1 MVDDNVQGAIGTGV
15 MGVMEPAERGAAE
28 TILLGNVLALDSA
41 NTTAE
46 AVAVAN
52 GRIVATGSRDTVMQL
67 RGKRTE
73 VRDFGTRTIIP
84 GFNDTHAHSDGLG
97 LKTLRPSLQD
107 ARSIADVLEKVREL
121 AAQTPVGQWI
131 VTMPIGEP
139 PFYWDAEKA
148 LAEGRFPTRHDLDS
162 AAPDHPVCIASP
174 SGYWGEPPCT
184 TVLNSLALK
193 LNGIDRN
200 TAPRAPGIEILK
212 DDNGEPNGIIVE
224 RNYMR
229 MVEPDLLPAV
239 PRFTLDDRIEGLR
252 RSLPMYLQKGTT
264 SVYEGHG
271 CSPDV
276 VASYRELH
284 QRNELTLR
292 SGLCLSPAW
301 LATSDAEYAMRH
313 WLSWARGSGLGDDML
328 HISGIFVGYGGSPQF
343 AEVARKDLSDTGWS
357 GGIPSI
363 NSPADF
369 EALCMLAGKYGL
381 RLHTLASDKLHEVVP
396 ILERVAKHY
405 PIGERRWVVEHISKS
420 NPRDLGALKAMGV
433 AVTLIPAHYLWKVGH
448 SFSGL
453 SETELDFLSPAQA
466 LVDLGVPVSA
476 ATDAVPNDPL
486 FCMWTMLARKD
497 RRSGKIMGPRGA
509 VSNETALRLL
519 TVNGAWLTF
528 DEHQKG
534 PLLPGYFAD
543 MAVLSGNPLT
553 ASAEGIL
560 DINCEATMVGGRWMH
575 GAPH

>member
-1 MVDDNVQGAIGTGV
+1 M
-15 MGVMEPAERGAAE
+15 
-28 TILLGNVLALDSA
+28 
-41 NTTAE
+41 
-46 AVAVAN
+46 
-52 GRIVATGSRDTVMQL
+52 
-67 RGKRTE
+67 
-73 VRDFGTRTIIP
+73 
-84 GFNDTHAHSDGLG
+84 
-97 LKTLRPSLQD
+97 
-107 ARSIADVLEKVREL
+107 
-121 AAQTPVGQWI
+121 
-131 VTMPIGEP
+131 
-139 PFYWDAEKA
+139 
-148 LAEGRFPTRHDLDS
+148 
-162 AAPDHPVCIASP
+162 
-174 SGYWGEPPCT
+174 
-184 TVLNSLALK
+184 K

-328 HISGIFVGYGGSPQF
+328 RISGIFVGYGGSPQF

-381 RLHTLASDKLHEVVP
+381 RLHTSPPTNCMRSFRSSNASPNIIRSASGAGWSSTSANP
-396 ILERVAKHY
+396 IRAIWG
-405 PIGERRWVVEHISKS
+405 PSRRW
-420 NPRDLGALKAMGV
+420 A
-433 AVTLIPAHYLWKVGH
+433 
-448 SFSGL
+448 
-453 SETELDFLSPAQA
+453 SP
-466 LVDLGVPVSA
+466 S
-476 ATDAVPNDPL
+476 
-486 FCMWTMLARKD
+486 R
-497 RRSGKIMGPRGA
+497 
-509 VSNETALRLL
+509 
-519 TVNGAWLTF
+519 
-528 DEHQKG
+528 
-534 PLLPGYFAD
+534 
-543 MAVLSGNPLT
+543 
-553 ASAEGIL
+553 
-560 DINCEATMVGGRWMH
+560 
-575 GAPH
+575 

>member
-1 MVDDNVQGAIGTGV
+1 VI
-15 MGVMEPAERGAAE
+15 
-28 TILLGNVLALDSA
+28 VLDPV

-46 AVAVAN
+46 AIAIAN
-52 GRIVATGSRDTVMQL
+52 GRIVAVGRRDDVMQR
-67 RGKRTE
+67 RGTATK
-73 VRDFGTRTIIP
+73 VCDFGAKTIIP
-84 GFNDTHAHSDGLG
+84 GFNDTHAHSDSLG
-97 LKTLRPSLQD
+97 LKTLRPTLQD
-107 ARSIADVLEKVREL
+107 TRSIADVLKRIREL
-121 AAQTPVGQWI
+121 AAQTPAGQWI

-139 PFYWDAEKA
+139 PFYWDPEKG
-148 LAEGRFPTRHDLDS
+148 LAEGRFPNRHDLDS

-184 TVLNSLALK
+184 TVLNSRALK

-200 TAPRAPGIEILK
+200 TTPRVPGVEILK
-212 DDNGEPNGIIVE
+212 DGSGEPTGIIVE

-229 MVEPDLLPAV
+229 MAEPDLMPAV
-239 PRFTLDDRIEGLR
+239 PRFTREDRVEGVR
-252 RSLPMYLQKGTT
+252 SSLPMYLEKGTT

-271 CSPDV
+271 CSADV
-276 VASYRELH
+276 VASFRELH

-292 SGLCLSPAW
+292 SGLVLSPAW
-301 LATSDAEYAMRH
+301 LTTSDAEYAMRH

-328 HISGIFVGYGGSPQF
+328 RISGIFVGYGGSAQF
-343 AEVARKDLSDTGWS
+343 ADVARKDLGDTGWS

-363 NSPADF
+363 NSPGDF

-396 ILERVAKHY
+396 ILERVAQHY
-405 PIGERRWVVEHISKS
+405 PIGERRWVVEHISKA
-420 NPRDLGALKAMGV
+420 NPRDLAAIKAMGV

-448 SFSGL
+448 TFGNL
-453 SETELDFLSPAQA
+453 SEAELDLLSPAQA

-486 FCMWTMLARKD
+486 FCMWTMLARQD
-497 RRSGKIMGPRGA
+497 RRSGKVMGARGA

-543 MAVLSGNPLT
+543 LAVLSGNPLT
-553 ASAEGIL
+553 ASAERLL
-560 DINCEATMVGGRWMH
+560 DITCQATMVGGRWMH